1 MLRDPKIKKKQI
13 WQGIKQ
19 EFITKG
25 YNTDLNQIER
35 KFRNMKQTHKT
46 IKDNKDKKRTGRG
59 QVSWEYFDIMEDIFG
74 EDKTINIGH
83 TISSMI
89 EETVPPSL
97 NIPAT
102 STGIRDILS
111 PIDIAQ
117 PGTSSTSVEALQPS
131 LFQEV
136 STPTTLIAE
145 TPNKKSKAQKGRI
158 IYGLRREQLIVE
170 RERVKEIKLLREAVE
185 KSNKIQEERNELFE
199 SY

>member
-1 MLRDPKIKKKQI
+1 
-13 WQGIKQ
+13 
-19 EFITKG
+19 
-25 YNTDLNQIER
+25 
-35 KFRNMKQTHKT
+35 MKQTHKT

-97 NIPAT
+97 NIPTT

-117 PGTSSTSVEALQPS
+117 PGTSSTSVEALQPSLFQEVSTPTTLIAETPKEALQPS

-185 KSNKIQEERNELFE
+185 KSNKIQEERNELLRKLLKL
-199 SY
+199 